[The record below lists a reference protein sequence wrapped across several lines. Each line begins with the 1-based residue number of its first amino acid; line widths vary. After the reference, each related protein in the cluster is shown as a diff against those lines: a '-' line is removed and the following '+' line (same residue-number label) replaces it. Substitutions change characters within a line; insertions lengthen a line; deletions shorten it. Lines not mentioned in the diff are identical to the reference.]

1 MRAAHFTTSDTVIP
15 PILRCG
21 WGSSAGSHC
30 VRRLRIVDGAGIAL
44 PQHDVGLQDL
54 LMEILGQ
61 MGPVMHIDHDGQHA
75 VGQRLSERGYRPDGP
90 GQVLR
95 VAQHDVQVAGFMG
108 AAGDPAS
115 VGPDIR
121 LGHVGAK
128 QAFQHVPPGGT
139 QVQVVVFKAWHPYF
153 LLTNV
158 PSGWL
163 KNLIMIS
170 PQTESSYEVRTG
182 QYPTIK
188 YLRSFLY
195 GGLPEE
201 PCFASLLEA

>member
-1 MRAAHFTTSDTVIP
+1 MNHPAMRAAHFTTSDTVIP
-15 PILRCG
+15 PILRYG
-21 WGSSAGSHC
+21 WGSSARSQR
-30 VRRLRIVDGAGIAL
+30 VRRLRIVDGAGITL
-44 PQHDVGLQDL
+44 SQHDIGLQDL
-54 LMEILGQ
+54 LVEILGQ

-75 VGQRLSERGYRPDGP
+75 VGQRLPERGHCPDVP

-108 AAGDPAS
+108 AAGDSAS
-115 VGPDIR
+115 VGPDVR

-128 QAFQHVPPGGT
+128 QAFQHVPPGGA
-139 QVQVVVFKAWHPYF
+139 QVQVAVFKAWHSCS

-170 PQTESSYEVRTG
+170 PQTESSHEVRTG
-182 QYPTIK
+182 HYSAIK
-188 YLRSFLY
+188 YLRHVLY
-195 GGLPEE
+195 GGLP
-201 PCFASLLEA
+201 